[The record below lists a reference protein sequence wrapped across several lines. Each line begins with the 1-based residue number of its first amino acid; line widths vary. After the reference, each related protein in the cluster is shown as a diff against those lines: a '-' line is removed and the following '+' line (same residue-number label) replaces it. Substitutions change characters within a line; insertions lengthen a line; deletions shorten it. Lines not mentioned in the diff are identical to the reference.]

1 MREAY
6 GGQAIDSAGAAIQD
20 FLMTVQFRNRQDTR
34 RYAAAEDAFTSEGG
48 HLALED
54 DAPAKEADA
63 GRDSRKLPG
72 DFMEKVNRCATG
84 MRHVLT
90 VFRGASAHPATRT
103 AHSRVR

>member
-1 MREAY
+1 
-6 GGQAIDSAGAAIQD
+6 
-20 FLMTVQFRNRQDTR
+20 MTVQFRNRQDTR

-72 DFMEKVNRCATG
+72 DFMETVNRCATG